1 MIQSQLSGSEVMSKC
16 YWCGVDPC
24 IEPREV
30 SGYLSCGVCREI
42 DRLRGI
48 CTLIPAEHHQCVVS
62 ELRVL
67 SGRLRE
73 WQANRFGGPPDN
85 YVEPRVGPEPTFAQ
99 SLKPAEPKGP
109 PPDHLR
115 VDSQSHIEAGAE
127 ASSSKKKRKK
137 KNKGRSRVDWQKARG
152 AVVRSRLQPLG
163 QSGSELTDTSSLE

>member
-115 VDSQSHIEAGAE
+115 VDSQSQRRSIFVQKEAKEEEQGA
-127 ASSSKKKRKK
+127 
-137 KNKGRSRVDWQKARG
+137 QQ
-152 AVVRSRLQPLG
+152 SRLAESSRS
-163 QSGSELTDTSSLE
+163 SGSL